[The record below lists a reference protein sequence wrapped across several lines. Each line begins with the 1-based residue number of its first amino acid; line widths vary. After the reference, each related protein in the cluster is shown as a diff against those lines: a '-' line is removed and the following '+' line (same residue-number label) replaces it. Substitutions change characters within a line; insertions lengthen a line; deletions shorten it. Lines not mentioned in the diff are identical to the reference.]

1 MENPYVEFYQEVV
14 DNAHIVFK
22 QIQFKRKCASTSDE
36 VSLV

>member
-22 QIQFKRKCASTSDE
+22 QINLKESVLLPQMK
-36 VSLV
+36 